1 MQEAELEALEG
12 LLYQM
17 EVAAEAARLML
28 TTLGANF
35 RVFSIWLLR
44 LADVSQVCRAG
55 TLLPATDQLLLDLQ
69 VPHSR
74 RFVIS
79 MCDPELF
86 MIPKTATSYVS
97 DVCTQCTSDLST
109 A

>member
-44 LADVSQVCRAG
+44 LADASQACG
-55 TLLPATDQLLLDLQ
+55 PDPSWHCMGQLQHLHRHIG
-69 VPHSR
+69 V
-74 RFVIS
+74 
-79 MCDPELF
+79 
-86 MIPKTATSYVS
+86 
-97 DVCTQCTSDLST
+97 
-109 A
+109 